1 MPERLIRQFW
11 CPDCKGQ
18 MQIVIDGQHAR
29 SPGEGELVV
38 FYYFGHCV
46 KCHRPGLVGDVETGP
61 SPWDREPIPQVYPA
75 ARTVDA
81 VLPPKVDESFR
92 EAMQCEVAGA
102 HLATAVMVR
111 RTLEAIG
118 REFAPEARPLFRALH
133 AMKDKGL
140 ISDELAQ
147 WGDALRFIGNIGAH
161 PTDDVVAPLDAREA
175 LDFLVAIVE
184 TIYVLRPKFQA
195 MKARREKQKAAAEP
209 VDDPPASDGSA

>member
-1 MPERLIRQFW
+1 MAEHLIRQLW
-11 CPDCKGQ
+11 CPDCKGR
-18 MQIVIDGQHAR
+18 MQLVIDGHHAL
-29 SPGEGELVV
+29 SPGEGEPTV

-46 KCHRPGLVGDVETGP
+46 KCRRPGLVGEEETGP
-61 SPWDREPIPQVYPA
+61 NSWDREPIPQVYPA
-75 ARTVDA
+75 ARSVDA

-102 HLATAVMVR
+102 PLATAVMVR

-118 REFAPEARPLFRALH
+118 REFAPDAKPLFKALH

-161 PTDDVVAPLDAREA
+161 PTDDVVTPLDAREA

-195 MKARREKQKAAAEP
+195 MKARREKNKTTAEAEES
-209 VDDPPASDGSA
+209 PASDE

>member
-1 MPERLIRQFW
+1 MPDIRQFW
-11 CPDCKGQ
+11 CPDCKGR
-18 MQIVIDGQHAR
+18 MQLVIDGNHAV
-29 SPGEGELVV
+29 SPGEGEPTV

-46 KCHRPGLVGDVETGP
+46 KCRRPGLVGEEETGP
-61 SPWDREPIPQVYPA
+61 NSWDREPIPQVYPV
-75 ARTVDA
+75 ARAVGA

-102 HLATAVMVR
+102 PLATAVMVR

-118 REFAPEARPLFRALH
+118 REFAPDAKPLFRALH

-161 PTDDVVAPLDAREA
+161 PTDEVVTGLDAREA

-195 MKARREKQKAAAEP
+195 MKARREKNKTPAQAGPSP
-209 VDDPPASDGSA
+209 VSDE